1 MSTARWV
8 DSHCHLQGL
17 DDLGDVLRR
26 ADEAGVEAMV
36 CVGTDLDSSRQAVE
50 LAHAH
55 SQVWATVGLHPHDA
69 SRLDDEWDGIAAL
82 AGDDRVVGVGEA
94 GFDFHYMHSPPEAQE
109 EAFRAQRDLAG
120 EIGKTLVIHTREAW
134 PETFRVLGE
143 TTAPDRVVFH
153 CFTGGP
159 EQAGKALALGAWLS
173 FSGIVTFPG
182 AAEVR
187 DAAAGA
193 PLDRVLVETDTPY
206 LTPVPHRGRPNE
218 PAFVAHVGA
227 GLAAIQGISPP
238 AVAEATTHNVGA
250 AFALW

>member
-1 MSTARWV
+1 MSSARWV

-17 DDLGDVLRR
+17 DDLGGVLRR
-26 ADEAGVEAMV
+26 ADQAGVEAMV

-50 LAHAH
+50 LAHVY

-69 SRLDDEWDGIAAL
+69 SRFDDEWDGIAAL
-82 AGDDRVVGVGEA
+82 AGDDRVVGIGEA
-94 GFDFHYMHSPPEAQE
+94 GFDFHYTHSPPEAQE

-134 PETFRVLGE
+134 PETFRALREV
-143 TTAPDRVVFH
+143 TALDRVVFH

-159 EQAGKALALGAWLS
+159 EEASQALALGAWLS

-187 DAAAGA
+187 SAAASA

-227 GLAAIQGISPP
+227 GLAEIQGISPP